1 MAKPIV
7 EDQQVLDALAQ
18 VGVKYQTSN
27 VPGLTQDQRNEI
39 LDKVKSYKKIK
50 EILERSLNRDA
61 ARLRAF
67 LKNYSG
73 FRGRPV
79 VSAAPA
85 QGSYFQKFALFFT
98 TSEDE
103 DAVNH
108 LDDAKPTVRAGG
120 PKTSVEYFFEKLTNE
135 AQYRQELIDLVGFN
149 PIYNKNSNPDGWIG
163 PELIT
168 THDEMVRALGQVH
181 EMGDNFVDSREN
193 PDFGKVEYFKILDR
207 ELLVGQNSG
216 GAKTYR
222 SVILNFLRW
231 VEGENKKQDS
241 IKEDIES
248 IIGIESGTTSGL
260 ELKETESEEQPITE
274 VVERERRFQD
284 QCFLTSN
291 FNKIFESTGTTSYEH
306 FISLQGEPFV
316 ATNNMTFHKGQKAF
330 ADLTSLEMSMLF
342 PKIKLS
348 KVFYTK
354 KDGKFQT
361 LASVP
366 FKFGTFNDFKDPS
379 MLTMSRRARGDDAGI
394 ESFSFSFEGQDYAT
408 ADKIIVCN
416 ATYFFRSM
424 SDFISDFKH
433 GDRIFS
439 YSDLAAY
446 PAGREEFAIKA
457 EVGWQTPDDLST
469 LVGSSRADKIKKAA
483 ASAKLAIFL
492 EVTSFN
498 YEINEDGSLKVF
510 AEYMGWINNMLSGLK
525 FDIFLN
531 PDTGGEIDDLKLA
544 TAEHLVTILK
554 DPFERDRKLS
564 DVIDNVAT
572 DVNLG
577 VSIGEDPRRVFVN
590 DIGRVAQSIGS
601 KQDVQSTL
609 LKYVDQGTGID
620 KNITLS
626 QYVIN
631 TSPNPDKDA
640 NPAKRQETLQKF
652 LDESRRNVK
661 KIQEEGLLINH
672 DGLLEEVF
680 EEGLVYRVDIP
691 EESLSDYQTKDLN
704 KRLSPSIRKTSQ
716 IMEKKDVF
724 TVETLDTSAQG
735 KIGENLISAT
745 NRAFRNRAA
754 RTNDA
759 RDFPAAGG
767 PNGRFSSSG
776 GYKIYFVT
784 FGNILNTIMKRV
796 YSPRNKDK
804 NAYIKKFNM
813 IVGSASTETGPFSV
827 RKPANKHKKDNAKK
841 AEKTDEA
848 SIADIPVSL
857 DLFTY
862 WYLTEIMESGHV
874 TYDIGKFVQN
884 MLDKLILPALGADCQ
899 EDTEVSDLYTVK
911 GQVYNST
918 GKIMNKVEGRALERG
933 DRLDGTD
940 IFAKNTRSYTLK
952 NINSYYYIY
961 MDSRTALKG
970 FKKFEQQKEDGRIMT
985 LGTGYNKGLTRSIK
999 FKGNDIQYFQEA
1011 ADAALR
1017 DKSGNNRARRMLKF
1031 HNADIDLFGNTIF
1044 YPGMVVYIAPNF
1056 PGIRTPFGN
1065 PVRPVVTATNIANS
1079 LGIGGY
1085 YVITKVRS
1093 SIDSSGGF
1101 QTSIEANYE
1110 AGAQ

>member
-1 MAKPIV
+1 MTKPFV

-39 LDKVKSYKKIK
+39 LDKVKSYKRIK

-67 LKNYSG
+67 IKNYSDIRYHG
-73 FRGRPV
+73 ITQ
-79 VSAAPA
+79 SAPG
-85 QGSYFQKFALFFT
+85 QGLWFKKIALRYT

-108 LDDAKPTVRAGG
+108 LDDARPTVRPGDRG
-120 PKTSVEYFFEKLTNE
+120 TSVEYFFEKLINE
-135 AQYRQELIDLVGFN
+135 DQYRQELIELGGFN
-149 PIYNKNSNPDGWIG
+149 PVYNKNSNPDGWVGID
-163 PELIT
+163 LAT
-168 THDEMVRALGQVH
+168 TYDEMVDALGKVH
-181 EMGDNFVDSREN
+181 KMGDKFVDSREN
-193 PDFGKVEYFKILDR
+193 PDFGKVEYLKILDR

-222 SVILNFLRW
+222 SVVLNFLRW

-241 IKEDIES
+241 IKEDVES
-248 IIGIESGTTSGL
+248 IIGIKGGTTSGL
-260 ELKETESEEQPITE
+260 ELKEAESEEQPITE

-291 FNKIFESTGTTSYEH
+291 FNKIFESTGTTNYEH

-416 ATYFFRSM
+416 ATYFFKSM

-433 GDRIFS
+433 GERTFS

-469 LVGSSRADKIKKAA
+469 LVGSNRADKIKKAA

-492 EVTSFN
+492 KVTSFN

-510 AEYMGWINNMLSGLK
+510 AEYRGWINDMLSGLK
-525 FDIFLN
+525 FDIFLS
-531 PDTGGEIDDLKLA
+531 PDTGGEVDDLKLA
-544 TAEHLVTILK
+544 TAEHLVSILK

-564 DVIDNVAT
+564 DIIDNVAT
-572 DVNLG
+572 DIDLG
-577 VSIGEDPRRVFVN
+577 VSVGDDPRRVFVN

-620 KNITLS
+620 KNITFS
-626 QYVIN
+626 QYAIN
-631 TSPNPDKDA
+631 TSPSPDRDA
-640 NPAKRQETLQKF
+640 NPARRQETLQKF

-691 EESLSDYQTKDLN
+691 EDSLSDYQTKDLN

-724 TVETLDTSAQG
+724 TVETLDANIQNN
-735 KIGENLISAT
+735 IGENLISAT
-745 NRAFRNRAA
+745 NRSFRNRAA

-767 PNGRFSSSG
+767 PNGRFSGGG

-813 IVGSASTETGPFSV
+813 IVGSASTETGPFSG
-827 RKPANKHKKDNAKK
+827 
-841 AEKTDEA
+841 DEA

-862 WYLTEIMESGHV
+862 WYLTEIMESGNV

-918 GKIMNKVEGRALERG
+918 GKIMNKAEGRALERG

-999 FKGNDIQYFQEA
+999 FKGNDIRYFQEA

-1017 DKSGNNRARRMLKF
+1017 DKSGNNNARRMLKF
-1031 HNADIDLFGNTIF
+1031 HNTDIDLFGNTIF

-1101 QTSIEANYE
+1101 QTSLEANYE
-1110 AGAQ
+1110 AGAH